1 VSELFADEVAL
12 RAAREP
18 YASATVVRV
27 RQPTSSHPGD
37 RAIVTASGQV
47 RGWVGG
53 SCTQPVVVREALA
66 VIAAGEP
73 RLLEVPM
80 ECASEGEVEVFIEP
94 HLPTPHVLAVGSAP
108 VLTLLRDLA
117 SALGWGVEIVDDPA
131 SPLGGQAVDQDTYVV
146 VATFGRYD
154 EDAVAAALA
163 TPAAYVGLVASA
175 KRADAVRSALLAG
188 GLAEVALSR
197 LRAPAGLDLGSLQH
211 REIAVALLGEMVA
224 LAAARRGRLPAE
236 DVDVAGQVD
245 PVCGM
250 SVDPATAAA
259 STEHDGSRYWF
270 CSGGCRRRFE
280 ADPAAFLPA

>member
-1 VSELFADEVAL
+1 MTDLFAHEAAL
-12 RAAREP
+12 RAVREP

-37 RAIVTASGQV
+37 RALVTADGV
-47 RGWVGG
+47 VHGWVGG
-53 SCTQPVVVREALA
+53 SCTEPVVVRESLA

-94 HLPTPHVLAVGSAP
+94 HLPTPHVVAVGSAP
-108 VLTLLRDLA
+108 LLTLLHDVA
-117 SALGWGVEIVDDPA
+117 SALGWSVDVVEDPS
-131 SPLGGQAVDQDTYVV
+131 SPLGGLPVDPDTYVV

-175 KRADAVRSALLAG
+175 KRSSAVRAALLADG
-188 GLAEVALSR
+188 VDEVALSR
-197 LRAPAGLDLGSLQH
+197 LHAPAGLDLGSLQH
-211 REIAVALLGEMVA
+211 REIAVALLAELVA
-224 LAAARRGRLPAE
+224 VEASRRGRSP
-236 DVDVAGQVD
+236 VDLAADLAVD

-250 SVDPATAAA
+250 AVEPATAVA
-259 STEHDGSRYWF
+259 SAEHEGMTYWF
-270 CSGGCRRRFE
+270 CSAGCRRRFE
-280 ADPAAFLPA
+280 TDPSAFVPA